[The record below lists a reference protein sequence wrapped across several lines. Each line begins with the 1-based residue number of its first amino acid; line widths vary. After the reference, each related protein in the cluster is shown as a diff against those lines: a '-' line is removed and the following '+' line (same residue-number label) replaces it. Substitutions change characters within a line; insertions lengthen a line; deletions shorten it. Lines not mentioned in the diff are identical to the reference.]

1 MKALIHDGAGSLS
14 LVDRPKPELMLSTD
28 AIIKVTRSTICTS
41 DLHILKGA
49 VPRALPDVVLGH
61 EFVGLVESVGSS
73 ISKLK
78 PGDRVAVNCETFC
91 GECYYCKHGWVN
103 NCEQGG

>member
-41 DLHILKGA
+41 DLHI
-49 VPRALPDVVLGH
+49 
-61 EFVGLVESVGSS
+61 
-73 ISKLK
+73 
-78 PGDRVAVNCETFC
+78 
-91 GECYYCKHGWVN
+91 
-103 NCEQGG
+103 